1 MAIDFETVEASGLIK
16 LYGPTRA
23 LSGVD
28 VRLQA
33 GQITSIEGENG
44 SGKST
49 LLAVLSLLTRPSK
62 GSIRFGKHDARRK
75 ISLRGR
81 VGILAH
87 APMVYPDL
95 SALEN
100 LALTAELYGL
110 KDVEGQVDRAA
121 ERFELGRFAQRP
133 TRTYSRGQLQRVAL
147 ARAILPQPRLLLLDE
162 PSTGLDTAGRKRL
175 VDAVA
180 QEKARGAIIAIVTH
194 DAALADALADAR
206 VRLRAGR
213 VVEAA

>member
-1 MAIDFETVEASGLIK
+1 VALDFETVEASGLVK

-23 LSGVD
+23 LAGVD

-33 GQITSIEGENG
+33 GQITSIEGDNG

-49 LLAVLSLLTRPSK
+49 LLSVLSLLTRPSR
-62 GSIRFGKHDARRK
+62 GEIRFGKHDARRK

-110 KDVEGQVDRAA
+110 GDVDEQVRAAA

-147 ARAILPQPRLLLLDE
+147 ARAILPKPRLLLLDE
-162 PSTGLDTAGRKRL
+162 PSTGLDDAGRRRL
-175 VDAVA
+175 VDAVT
-180 QEKARGAIIAIVTH
+180 QEKARGAIVAIVTH
-194 DAALADALADAR
+194 DASLADELADAKM
-206 VRLRAGR
+206 RLRAGR
-213 VVEAA
+213 VVEPS